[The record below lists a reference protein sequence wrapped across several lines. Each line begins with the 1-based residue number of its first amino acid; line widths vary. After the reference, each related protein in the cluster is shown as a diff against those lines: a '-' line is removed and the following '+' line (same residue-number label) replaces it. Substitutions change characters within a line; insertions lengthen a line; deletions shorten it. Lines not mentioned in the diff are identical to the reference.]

1 MLLKGLLG
9 LFKVD
14 GIAAIRQEYFL
25 EDVLEDFIRTTLQ
38 LLLLILTRLLL

>member
-14 GIAAIRQEYFL
+14 GIAAISQEYFL

-38 LLLLILTRLLL
+38 LLLLILSRLLL